1 MVCCNSALGAY
12 KAELRRAVGIVL
24 QLETTTPPAASPAP
38 PAPPAPATRTATT
51 LTTASTASTT
61 WASTTTT

>member
-38 PAPPAPATRTATT
+38 PAPATRTATT